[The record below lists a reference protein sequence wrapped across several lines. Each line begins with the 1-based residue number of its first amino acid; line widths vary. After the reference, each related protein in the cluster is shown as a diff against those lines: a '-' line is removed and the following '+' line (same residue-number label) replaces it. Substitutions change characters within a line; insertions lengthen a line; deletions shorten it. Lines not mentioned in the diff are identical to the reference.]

1 MRAYQFCQKYGI
13 VDCQEFVFYSYLE
26 FRVSLFIFDY
36 EIRVLVQM
44 DGLVL
49 TAEFPFV
56 KKSSDNDKELE
67 QFERFLDKNQIH
79 LDPVTGYLNLSYN
92 LAPERYIN

>member
-26 FRVSLFIFDY
+26 SRVSLFISDY
-36 EIRVLVQM
+36 EIRGLVQM

-56 KKSSDNDKELE
+56 KKNIISKAKKYSSKVQTMIRN
-67 QFERFLDKNQIH
+67 
-79 LDPVTGYLNLSYN
+79 
-92 LAPERYIN
+92 

>member
-1 MRAYQFCQKYGI
+1 M
-13 VDCQEFVFYSYLE
+13 
-26 FRVSLFIFDY
+26 
-36 EIRVLVQM
+36 LVHM

-49 TAEFPFV
+49 TAEFSFV

-79 LDPVTGYLNLSYN
+79 LNSVTGYLNSSYN
-92 LAPERYIN
+92 LVVERYIN

>member
-13 VDCQEFVFYSYLE
+13 VDCQEFFFNSYFE
-26 FRVSLFIFDY
+26 SRVSLFISDF
-36 EIRVLVQM
+36 EIHGLVQM

-49 TAEFPFV
+49 TAEFSFV

-67 QFERFLDKNQIH
+67 QFERFLDKI
-79 LDPVTGYLNLSYN
+79 
-92 LAPERYIN
+92 RFI